1 MRRANVLSGTAA
13 YNLSI
18 VMPGTIPWYGSAA
31 GIRWPK
37 QFGRAESRIRK
48 FATVAITGAQH
59 QSKGPVIAL
68 PIMPAAHWSGSMDQS
83 IVKLAKLE
91 LVRSDFDYH
100 LMRVA
105 MIAVFFIFS
114 CQKWF
119 DYEAQALIPFISHG
133 PLIFWLYPAFGVRGA
148 TFFLGSAETL
158 IGLVMLLGF
167 WNRKA
172 AILGALASCGT
183 YVTTVTIIP
192 FFPDAW
198 AAPAGGFPA
207 ATLPFLF
214 LVKDIVLLAASV
226 YLLKQA
232 ILRAASAGR
241 VPLVDMAQREA
252 MQ

>member
-1 MRRANVLSGTAA
+1 VTGDQLIGDVVQIIADNLRLRADSQN
-13 YNLSI
+13 I
-18 VMPGTIPWYGSAA
+18 
-31 GIRWPK
+31 
-37 QFGRAESRIRK
+37 
-48 FATVAITGAQH
+48 
-59 QSKGPVIAL
+59 IADAL
-68 PIMPAAHWSGSMDQS
+68 DH
-83 IVKLAKLE
+83 
-91 LVRSDFDYH
+91 
-100 LMRVA
+100 
-105 MIAVFFIFS
+105 
-114 CQKWF
+114 
-119 DYEAQALIPFISHG
+119 EAQALIPFISHG
-133 PLIFWLYPAFGVRGA
+133 PLIFWLYPAFGVLGA

-172 AILGALASCGT
+172 AVLGALASCAT

-232 ILRAASAGR
+232 ILRAASDTR
-241 VPLVDMAQREA
+241 IPLTDIVQREA

>member
-1 MRRANVLSGTAA
+1 LLCETS
-13 YNLSI
+13 
-18 VMPGTIPWYGSAA
+18 
-31 GIRWPK
+31 
-37 QFGRAESRIRK
+37 
-48 FATVAITGAQH
+48 
-59 QSKGPVIAL
+59 PV
-68 PIMPAAHWSGSMDQS
+68 AHWSGSLDQLIAKLS
-83 IVKLAKLE
+83 KLDIVKG
-91 LVRSDFDYH
+91 DFDYH
-100 LMRVA
+100 LMRLA

-148 TFFLGSAETL
+148 TFFLGSAEVL
-158 IGLVMLLGF
+158 IGLVMVLGF

-172 AILGALASCGT
+172 AVLAALASCGT

-232 ILRAASAGR
+232 ILRAASASR
-241 VPLVDMAQREA
+241 VPLMDIVQREA

>member
-1 MRRANVLSGTAA
+1 MGHRR
-13 YNLSI
+13 
-18 VMPGTIPWYGSAA
+18 
-31 GIRWPK
+31 IRPLQPLGWV
-37 QFGRAESRIRK
+37 ESRIGK
-48 FATVAITGAQH
+48 FATVAITGARRP
-59 QSKGPVIAL
+59 SNGPAIAL
-68 PIMPAAHWSGSMDQS
+68 PIMPAAHWSGSMDQC
-83 IVKLAKLE
+83 IAKLSKLE
-91 LVRSDFDYH
+91 LVRGDFDYH
-100 LMRVA
+100 LMRLA

-114 CQKWF
+114 AQKWF

-158 IGLVMLLGF
+158 IGLMMLLGF
-167 WNRKA
+167 WSRKA
-172 AILGALASCGT
+172 AVLGALASCGT

-214 LVKDIVLLAASV
+214 LIKDIVLLAASV

-232 ILRAASAGR
+232 ILHAASAGH
-241 VPLVDMAQREA
+241 VPLTDIVQRKA